1 MHCSTSVYTPADN
14 NERFLQD
21 TDLAEA
27 IQLARSNG
35 LTTIKI
41 VRALSANMAYADV
54 LVLARRAAPQPCRI
68 SGFGS
73 ISSLTISVRSRYE
86 AMKVRSVRTVAP

>member
-1 MHCSTSVYTPADN
+1 MHCSKSVYTPADN

-41 VRALSANMAYADV
+41 VRALSANMAYADA
-54 LVLARRAAPQPCRI
+54 LLLARRAAPLLEVNVSKFMR
-68 SGFGS
+68 
-73 ISSLTISVRSRYE
+73 LRRN
-86 AMKVRSVRTVAP
+86 R

>member
-1 MHCSTSVYTPADN
+1 MHCSKSVYTPADN

-41 VRALSANMAYADV
+41 VRALSANMAYADA
-54 LVLARRAAPQPCRI
+54 LVLARRAAPLLEINVSKFMR
-68 SGFGS
+68 
-73 ISSLTISVRSRYE
+73 LRRN
-86 AMKVRSVRTVAP
+86 R

>member
-1 MHCSTSVYTPADN
+1 MHRSKSVYTPADN

-41 VRALSANMAYADV
+41 VRALSANMAYADA
-54 LVLARRAAPQPCRI
+54 LLIARRSAPLLEINVSKFMR
-68 SGFGS
+68 
-73 ISSLTISVRSRYE
+73 LRRN
-86 AMKVRSVRTVAP
+86 R

>member
-1 MHCSTSVYTPADN
+1 MHCSKSVYTPADN

-41 VRALSANMAYADV
+41 VRALSANMAYADA
-54 LVLARRAAPQPCRI
+54 LLIARRSAPLLEINVSKFMR
-68 SGFGS
+68 
-73 ISSLTISVRSRYE
+73 LRRN
-86 AMKVRSVRTVAP
+86 R